1 MYFSRFRFAFIMV
14 ALLIFTGVGVHRLL
28 AQAATP
34 ITACQNIT
42 ANGSYIISNNLSGS
56 STCISIRGGVTSV
69 TLDGNGKTIS
79 VSSGDAVE
87 VADYGSGAPHHVT
100 VKNLTSTDGVRTYG
114 DSIHHVT
121 FENLNVGGVTIYGS
135 DDTTIKNNTIGS
147 AGISVQDKDADWHP
161 FRPIVTGNTIT
172 GSVGHTTK
180 ILLEVV
186 GGKFHPCARIDAVV
200 TNNTIT
206 NNRND
211 PPPEATGSMR
221 IRCATHSVVTGNY
234 IRNTGTT
241 IGLYLRDES
250 DDGRYENNTFWVNTQ
265 EAIRV
270 ASGNTDKTFPS
281 RNLFR
286 SNIFRSDVGKSTYL
300 QGIGTSNTFDY
311 NIFWSAGT
319 NDMINGGHGNA
330 FDHNTF
336 YTKNSGSVI
345 SFDLDTSPADSYTN
359 NIFSYS
365 GSSIYGYATFV
376 AARLS
381 SNRNLFHNRAGTVS
395 FGSQGS
401 SLATWRTTTGND
413 AQSVEGD
420 PQFTNPGAGTFTLE
434 ASSPA
439 RGIGSGGTDVG
450 AIAYGSTAPGGSGGP
465 TSCTESWTC
474 SAFSACTNG
483 TQTRTCT
490 DANTCGTTTSRP
502 ALSQSCGTACTES
515 WTCGAWSTCTNS
527 SQSRTCTD
535 SRSCGTT
542 TSRPAL
548 TQSCSTAGALSCGT
562 ACASC
567 TNNRILVGSCTTA
580 QRTCDGTNDVRDISV
595 NDASI
600 TAGQT
605 LSVEIDYACYAGT
618 PLDDN
623 IALWYY
629 NGTSWRLIQNWPAP
643 LTGCDTTPNDTDG
656 TVTKTFTPDKNAG
669 THYIRAVLTAGGQS
683 SDPLANS
690 SSCPTTMRYGN
701 VDDLAFTVSAASTPT
716 PTQTPPPSSCTESW
730 TCDEWSICTNNSQ
743 TRTCTDANSCGST
756 DDRPVLT
763 QSCSTPVLSSLDI
776 TSPSP
781 VSNLVG
787 R

>member
-1 MYFSRFRFAFIMV
+1 M
-14 ALLIFTGVGVHRLL
+14 VGVHRLR
-28 AQAATP
+28 AQGATS
-34 ITACQNIT
+34 ITGCQTIT
-42 ANGSYIISNNLSGS
+42 TNGSYIISNNLSSS

-87 VADYGSGAPHHVT
+87 VADYGTGAPHHVT
-100 VKNLTSTDGVRTYG
+100 VKNFTSTSGVRTYG
-114 DSIHHVT
+114 DDIHHVT
-121 FENLNVGGVTIYGS
+121 FEDLQVDEIIIYGS
-135 DDTTIKNNTIGS
+135 DDTIIRNNTVGS
-147 AGISVQDKDADWHP
+147 GGISVQDKDADWHP
-161 FRPIVTGNTIT
+161 FRPTVTGNTIT
-172 GSVGHTTK
+172 GAVGHTTK

-186 GGKFHPCARIDAVV
+186 GGKFHPCPRIDAVV

-211 PPPEATGSMR
+211 PPPEATGSIR

-250 DDGRYENNTFWVNTQ
+250 DDGRYENNTFWVNSQ
-265 EAIRV
+265 EAIRS
-270 ASGNTDKTFPS
+270 ASGNEDKTFPS
-281 RNLFR
+281 RNIFR
-286 SNIFRSDVGKSTYL
+286 SNIFRSDTGKSTYL

-345 SFDLDTSPADSYTN
+345 SFDLDTLPADSYTN
-359 NIFSYS
+359 NIFSYT
-365 GSSIYGYATFV
+365 GSSIYGYETFV
-376 AARLS
+376 AERLS
-381 SNRNLFHNRAGTVS
+381 NNRNLFHNRAGAVS
-395 FGSQGS
+395 FGAQGS
-401 SLATWRTTTGND
+401 SLAAWRTTTGSD

-420 PQFTNPGAGTFTLE
+420 PLFTNPSAGTFTLG
-434 ASSPA
+434 ASSLA
-439 RGIGSGGTDVG
+439 RGIGSGGSDVG
-450 AIAYGSTAPGGSGGP
+450 AIAYGSSGPGGP

-474 SAFSACTNG
+474 GAFSTCSNG

-490 DANTCGTTTSRP
+490 DANACGTITSRP
-502 ALSQSCGTACTES
+502 VLSQSCTSSCTES
-515 WTCGAWSTCTNS
+515 WTCGSWSTCINS

-535 SRSCGTT
+535 SNSCGTT

-548 TQSCSTAGALSCGT
+548 TQSCSSTGSLSCGS
-562 ACASC
+562 ACTGC
-567 TNNRILVGSCTTA
+567 TNNRILTGSCTTA
-580 QRTCDGTNDVRDISV
+580 QRTCDGTNDVRDISL

-605 LSVEIDYACYAGT
+605 LSVDIDYACYAGT
-618 PLDDN
+618 PPDDN

-629 NGTSWRLIQNWPAP
+629 NGSIWRLIQYWSAP

-656 TVTKTFTPDKNAG
+656 TVSKIFTPDSNAG
-669 THYIRAVLTAGGQS
+669 THYVRAVLTAGGQS

-701 VDDLAFTVSAASTPT
+701 VDDLAFTVAVATSG
-716 PTQTPPPSSCTESW
+716 CTESW
-730 TCDEWSICTNNSQ
+730 TCGAFSACSNGSQ
-743 TRTCTDANSCGST
+743 SRTCTDANACGTT
-756 DDRPVLT
+756 DDRPSLT
-763 QSCSTPVLSSLDI
+763 QSCVVSDT
-776 TSPSP
+776 TAPSA
-781 VSNLVG
+781 VSNLTG